1 MYRPIPP
8 PAQPAVPI
16 SHPELTET
24 QEKMQQEVQKHFED
38 PAYKPAGSEK
48 ALMDVEKMW
57 LSYECILRYLRAS
70 KWKVDTAIHRLEETL
85 KWRRE
90 YGIYDTVTADHV
102 EPEAVTGKQILLGF
116 DVNGRPGLY
125 LLPSR
130 QNTTESTRQVQF
142 TVWMLE
148 RCIDLM
154 PPGVESLDL
163 LINYA
168 DKAKNPSFGTAR
180 AVLSILQDHYPERL
194 GLALIL
200 NVPFLLNA
208 FFKLITPFVDPVT
221 RNKMKFNPQVI
232 QDGIFSPEMVM
243 SEWWGGGCNFE
254 YEHGKYWPALVS
266 LCEERTKL
274 WTATWYKMGG
284 TVGLKES
291 DYKTGKPDG
300 GEVAQADVVPAT
312 APHSEPAPEPLDP

>member
-1 MYRPIPP
+1 MFLPIPP
-8 PAQPAVPI
+8 PAQPAVPTA
-16 SHPELTET
+16 HPELTET
-24 QEKMQQEVQKHFED
+24 QVKMQQDVLQHFENPEYIPTD
-38 PAYKPAGSEK
+38 SEK
-48 ALMDVEKMW
+48 PLMDVEKMW

-70 KWKVDTAIHRLEETL
+70 KWKVDAAIHRLEETL
-85 KWRRE
+85 KWRRS
-90 YGIYDTVTADHV
+90 YGIYDALTADLV
-102 EPEAVTGKQILLGF
+102 EPEAVTGKQILLGY
-116 DVNGRPGLY
+116 DTNGRPGLY

-148 RCIDLM
+148 RTIDLM

-168 DKAKNPSFGTAR
+168 DKAKNPSFSTAR

-232 QDGIFSPEMVM
+232 QDKIFSEEQVM
-243 SEWWGGGCNFE
+243 KEWWGGACNFA
-254 YEHGKYWPALVS
+254 YEHDKYWPALIS
-266 LCEERTKL
+266 LCEERTKT
-274 WTATWYKMGG
+274 WTATWHKMGG
-284 TVGLKES
+284 KVGLKES

-300 GEVAQADVVPAT
+300 GEATEAVPT
-312 APHSEPAPEPLDP
+312 THSEPLES